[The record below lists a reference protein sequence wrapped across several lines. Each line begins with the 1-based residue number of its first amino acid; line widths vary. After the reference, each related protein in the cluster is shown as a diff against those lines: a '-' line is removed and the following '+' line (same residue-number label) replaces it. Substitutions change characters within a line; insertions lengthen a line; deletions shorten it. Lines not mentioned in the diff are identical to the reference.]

1 MEQFRL
7 ECRGGC
13 WGGYIGVGWRP
24 AICGTLNQTGQDD
37 TEASTFS
44 SEEEAWEALDVYS
57 GDTPN
62 DVEFRVVRFS

>member
-1 MEQFRL
+1 
-7 ECRGGC
+7 
-13 WGGYIGVGWRP
+13 VGWRP